1 MFKLKEIYDYDEL
14 LKKSEENLCPICLN
28 QIKDKI
34 ILSCKHEFCFICLN
48 EWSNK
53 NNRCP
58 MCRQLFQNLINDN
71 TDYINYTNY
80 ANFEEEEELELQI
93 EFTLLGKYCNI
104 LIIIKLFKTLCL
116 EFLLKMAAVIFL
128 LLCSCLIISFINFIN
143 SKM

>member
-1 MFKLKEIYDYDEL
+1 MFKLKEIFDCDEL
-14 LKKSEENLCPICLN
+14 LEKSVENLCPICLN
-28 QIKDKI
+28 EIKDKI

-53 NNRCP
+53 GNRCP
-58 MCRQLFQNLINDN
+58 MCRRLFKNLIDDN
-71 TDYINYTNY
+71 TNYIDYTNY
-80 ANFEEEEELELQI
+80 ANFQEELELQI

-116 EFLLKMAAVIFL
+116 EFFLKMAAVIFL

-143 SKM
+143 SRM